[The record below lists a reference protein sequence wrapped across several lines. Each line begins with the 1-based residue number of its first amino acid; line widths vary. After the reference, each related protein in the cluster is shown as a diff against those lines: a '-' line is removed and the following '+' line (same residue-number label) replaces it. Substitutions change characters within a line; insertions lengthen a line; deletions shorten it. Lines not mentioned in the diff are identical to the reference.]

1 MDGEPDG
8 YGAFVAS
15 FIGPIVLPCIIH
27 AWPSNI
33 ATEHELAILGG
44 RWLRHSRTRQH
55 GDDAVSD
62 ETRKNDDT
70 GEGGGERFGGC
81 MGWLFRRLALA
92 GFVLLLLVYL
102 IGLALNA
109 GKGEMKGMNVSTS
122 VFAVGAED
130 VELLFDTTG
139 VDGGGERVCDH
150 RIFDRLLEMVESA
163 DDVIILDMFLVNRFK
178 GNLGGEFHRDTSK
191 ELVDA
196 LVRRKREKPE
206 LFILF
211 LTDPIN
217 AFYEFECPPVLEP
230 LADAGGCI
238 VLTDLLQLSDSNLLY
253 SPFYRSLRY
262 LGPVTPFGRANI
274 FSNPFDGEAD
284 GFSWFQL
291 TRLLN
296 FKANHRKVAVVHT
309 MAGDWVSLVTSAN
322 PHSGSSAHGN
332 VGMVVLNGPS
342 QAVAGG
348 ELDIARASVLRRP
361 ELSFG
366 ALSGVELVRKLER
379 LGERLDEAVVPADR
393 SGEGQGGVGMVQYL
407 TERAVF
413 DKTLW
418 LLDDAGRGD
427 RVDLAMFYL
436 SDSKVVERLKR
447 ATSRGAELR
456 LLLDPNK
463 DAFGRQKN
471 GIPNRAVA
479 ADIVDWADDMGIPV
493 SVRWFDTHGEQAH
506 YKLLHVRSVVAGR
519 SRMILGSSNFT
530 PRNLRGKNLE
540 SGFYVESDGELGRQC
555 DAVFNRL
562 WSNDGA
568 RYSVDY
574 KEYASTGF
582 KLKMQKLMTG
592 FGNATGFCTW

>member
-1 MDGEPDG
+1 M
-8 YGAFVAS
+8 
-15 FIGPIVLPCIIH
+15 
-27 AWPSNI
+27 
-33 ATEHELAILGG
+33 
-44 RWLRHSRTRQH
+44 
-55 GDDAVSD
+55 SD
-62 ETRKNDDT
+62 ETRKNEAP
-70 GEGGGERFGGC
+70 EGGGECRDGC

-122 VFAVGAED
+122 VSAVGAGD

-139 VDGGGERVCDH
+139 VDDVGERVCDH
-150 RIFDRLLEMVESA
+150 RIFDRLLEIVEAA

-178 GNLGGEFHRDTSK
+178 GNLGGGFYRDTSK

-196 LVRRKREKPE
+196 LVRRKRENPE

-217 AFYEFECPPVLEP
+217 AFYEVACPPVLEP
-230 LADAGGCI
+230 LADAGGCV

-262 LGPVTPFGRANI
+262 LGPVTPFGRASI

-309 MAGDWVSLVTSAN
+309 TGGDWVSLVTSAN

-332 VGMVVLNGPS
+332 VGMVVRNGPS
-342 QAVAGG
+342 QAVGGG

-361 ELSFG
+361 ELAFG
-366 ALSGVELVRKLER
+366 PLSGIELVRELER
-379 LGERLDEAVVPADR
+379 LGERLDEAVAPVPQ
-393 SGEGQGGVGMVQYL
+393 SGGGRVGAVVVQYL

-413 DKTLW
+413 DKILW

-436 SDSKVVERLKR
+436 SDSKVVEGLKR
-447 ATSRGAELR
+447 AASRGADLR

-471 GIPNRAVA
+471 GTPNRAVA
-479 ADIVDWADDMGIPV
+479 ADIVDWADGMGVPV

-506 YKLLHVRSVVAGR
+506 YKLLHVRSVAAGR

-540 SGFYVESDGELGRQC
+540 SGFYVESGGELGRQC
-555 DAVFNRL
+555 DAVFNQL
-562 WSNDGA
+562 WKNEGA
-568 RYSVDY
+568 GYSVDY
-574 KEYASTGF
+574 EEYASAGF
-582 KLKMQKLMTG
+582 KLKMQKLLTG